1 MTGPQSL
8 LLILLALIGG
18 ASYVF
23 IRVATPAFGPVVL
36 MAARV
41 LVAGFLLLPFAG
53 PVKIVSGLKDNWRRY
68 LLLGAF
74 NAALPYS
81 LIATAALHLNASL
94 LSIINALTP
103 LQTAA
108 ISAIWLGDRLGAKKA
123 VGLLGGLVGVVIAVG
138 WQPIAVSRAVASAA
152 LCSVLASFFYGL
164 GGVYAKKHCS
174 GMNPLNMAAGQQ
186 FAAALLLSPLALAS
200 LPDRPVPP
208 DAIRAMLVL
217 AVFATA
223 LTSWLTLVMIRE
235 VGPTKTLTVTFMMPV
250 FGIVLGNLTLNEAV
264 TPGTVTGLI
273 VILASVCL
281 VREAGLTRLGP
292 AGVRREHT
300 KQP

>member
-1 MTGPQSL
+1 MTGAQSL

-23 IRVATPAFGPVVL
+23 IKVAAPAFGPLVL
-36 MAARV
+36 MAVRV
-41 LVAGFLLLPFAG
+41 LVAGLLLLPFAG
-53 PVKIVSGLKDNWRRY
+53 PAKLVLGLKDNWRRY

-81 LIATAALHLNASL
+81 LIANAALHLNASL

-108 ISAIWLGDRLGAKKA
+108 ISAVWLGDRLTARKA
-123 VGLLGGLVGVVIAVG
+123 VGLLGGLAGVVIAVG
-138 WQPIAVSRAVASAA
+138 WQPITASRAVMGAA

-200 LPDRPVPP
+200 LPDEPVPP
-208 DAIRAMLVL
+208 SAIGAMLVL

-223 LTSWLTLVMIRE
+223 LTSWLTLVMIRA

-250 FGIVLGNLTLNEAV
+250 FGLILGSIMLKEAV

-273 VILASVCL
+273 VILGSVYL
-281 VREAGLTRLGP
+281 VTEARLTRTGP
-292 AGVRREHT
+292 VAARKTR
-300 KQP
+300 